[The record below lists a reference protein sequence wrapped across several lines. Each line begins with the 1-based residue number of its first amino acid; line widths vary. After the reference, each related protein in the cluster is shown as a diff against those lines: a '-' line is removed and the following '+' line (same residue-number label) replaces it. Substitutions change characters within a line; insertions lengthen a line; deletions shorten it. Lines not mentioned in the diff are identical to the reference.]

1 MARTPKSKCP
11 EHISPQLVT
20 LATNPPAGDWRFESK
35 LDGYR
40 LMTRIDPGITLFTRN
55 GYDWTKRMPRL
66 AKDLARLNVRSAWLD
81 GEVIIQDDDGRP
93 VFHLLQ
99 SAFSSGETD
108 DLVYFVFDLLFLN
121 GEDLRNLPLEDRRER
136 LRTLIEG
143 HSLNQVRYS
152 ESLDVDPRDLLAS
165 VCKME
170 MEGLVGKRAGS
181 VYASERNGDWIKLKC
196 NKRQEFVVVG
206 YTRAAGGI
214 GSLLIG
220 LHDDAGDLVYAG
232 RVQSGL
238 SSRTQ
243 KELRPRLKLLE
254 RPTTALKAMPLLS
267 KGLVVVWLEPELV
280 CEVKFA
286 EITPKGKVRHAVF
299 QGMRED
305 KPAAGISLES
315 STPEMPPVP
324 AENRQQIKITHGE
337 RIIDPSTGLTK
348 LDLAEYYARVAERM
362 LPLLRDRPVS
372 LNRAPDGI
380 QGEQFFQRN
389 AAGLVIPGIDMIR
402 RASGKPTMV
411 INTSKALVSAIQ
423 MGTVEIHSWNA
434 TTADLEHP
442 DQFILDLDPDPE
454 LPWARMIEATTLI
467 GVVLQELGLISFLK
481 TSGGKGIHIVVPLTP
496 RDDFATVKSFTQVI
510 VKHISKLIPDRFTAV
525 SGPKNRVGRIYIDY
539 LRNGTGA
546 TTVSAYSVRARPGLA
561 ISLPIWPGELT
572 ELASAHM
579 WNIQNVFQRLDSTP
593 DPWAGMSGTAQVIT
607 SRMRKQLGIQ

>member
-1 MARTPKSKCP
+1 
-11 EHISPQLVT
+11 
-20 LATNPPAGDWRFESK
+20 
-35 LDGYR
+35 
-40 LMTRIDPGITLFTRN
+40 
-55 GYDWTKRMPRL
+55 
-66 AKDLARLNVRSAWLD
+66 
-81 GEVIIQDDDGRP
+81 
-93 VFHLLQ
+93 
-99 SAFSSGETD
+99 
-108 DLVYFVFDLLFLN
+108 
-121 GEDLRNLPLEDRRER
+121 
-136 LRTLIEG
+136 
-143 HSLNQVRYS
+143 
-152 ESLDVDPRDLLAS
+152 
-165 VCKME
+165 
-170 MEGLVGKRAGS
+170 
-181 VYASERNGDWIKLKC
+181 
-196 NKRQEFVVVG
+196 
-206 YTRAAGGI
+206 
-214 GSLLIG
+214 
-220 LHDDAGDLVYAG
+220 
-232 RVQSGL
+232 
-238 SSRTQ
+238 
-243 KELRPRLKLLE
+243 
-254 RPTTALKAMPLLS
+254 MPLLS

-348 LDLAEYYARVAERM
+348 LDLAEYYGRVAERM

-539 LRNGTGA
+539 LRNGTAA

-579 WNIQNVFQRLDSTP
+579 WNIQNDFQRLDSTP